1 MKKIKGYSAA
11 LPLRRDNEVGYTLL
25 ETHADVIAQNLKNLI
40 FTQPGERIMIPKF
53 GVGIKK
59 YIFEQSDVTVFAQIA
74 SEIRLQVGIY
84 MPFVNI
90 QEVRVANSEMI
101 WTDMGQQE
109 KRNTDLGL
117 NEITLGIVYEVPAL
131 REEFLL
137 QVQI

>member
-101 WTDMGQQE
+101 WPDMGQQE
-109 KRNTDLGL
+109 KRNTD
-117 NEITLGIVYEVPAL
+117 
-131 REEFLL
+131 
-137 QVQI
+137 